1 LANAE
6 KIVHSDENDSETEA
20 LMRTVF
26 TQFDQYVKLNK
37 KIPPE
42 ILTSLATINDA
53 GRLADTISA
62 HLTLKLE
69 EKQKILEM
77 LSVTER
83 LEHSTG
89 GEAYSWPC
97 KTSNGKK
104 SARILSQ

>member
-1 LANAE
+1 MCVCHNLSETEECFLAKAE
-6 KIVHSDENDSETEA
+6 KIVLPSENAGETEA
-20 LMRTVF
+20 LMRTVL

-42 ILTSLATINDA
+42 ILTSLNTISEA

-77 LSVTER
+77 LSVT
-83 LEHSTG
+83 L
-89 GEAYSWPC
+89 
-97 KTSNGKK
+97 
-104 SARILSQ
+104 SA